1 MKLQAIHE
9 VKTTGGAQVRRL
21 IMLHEMVKERVKPD
35 ATQEDIIKLVA
46 YLEGYTMN
54 DSFMLKDFMWIN
66 YEGMKGLKGNPMEA
80 EKALQDFVDDDDL
93 ERSTLRIVQ
102 DDAKRFFSGKY

>member
-1 MKLQAIHE
+1 MKLRAIHE
-9 VKTTGGAQVRRL
+9 VKLAGGAQVRRL
-21 IMLHEMVKERVKPD
+21 IMLHEMVKEHVKPN

-54 DSFMLKDFMWIN
+54 DAFTLKDFMWIN
-66 YEGMKGLKGNPMEA
+66 YKGMKGLKGNPIEA

-93 ERSTLRIVQ
+93 ERSTLMIVT
-102 DDAKRFFSGKY
+102 DDAKRFFSGDY